1 MVKKKEYLMTKKLFN
16 SNSRVSNKVLLEHS
30 YSYSLACT
38 YVYFYVV
45 AYKKKKIVADPLLG
59 DKIKT

>member
-1 MVKKKEYLMTKKLFN
+1 MVKKKEHFVTKKLFN

-45 AYKKKKIVADPLLG
+45 AYKKKSWLILC
-59 DKIKT
+59 